1 MLPAGSRST
10 ATPEAV
16 LAGTP
21 GAESMAPAAA
31 SCSNT
36 SRTSAHSSGR
46 IRYQFNE
53 AGSLRQWGTPRPW
66 AGHDGP
72 HLAVGAT
79 GAHPHRYNSVH
90 DVTRGPSYAQCPEPV
105 HGHPAGPATGLP
117 DARYDAVELPSTGL
131 PAHRGDRVRQ
141 VPLLRG
147 RVHPAALAGRRLG
160 ADPVGAIGL
169 FLDQLRAERE
179 VDAPLDGRPLVIAQV
194 DRSGQLDEGRIEAL
208 GGLVLADAILD
219 VPERRIDL
227 LERGDLCRQ

>member
-1 MLPAGSRST
+1 
-10 ATPEAV
+10 
-16 LAGTP
+16 
-21 GAESMAPAAA
+21 PAAA
-31 SCSNT
+31 VPAGRA
-36 SRTSAHSSGR
+36 RTAA
-46 IRYQFNE
+46 
-53 AGSLRQWGTPRPW
+53 AGSDTSSMRRAPWRKSGTRPARGWTRPR
-66 AGHDGP
+66 